1 MADITIDY
9 LEDDLMDLLRE
20 QAERHGRGVEEEAR
34 HILECALAGEL
45 KAGAS
50 DASDHSTAV

>member
-34 HILECALAGEL
+34 HILESALAEEL
-45 KAGAS
+45 KGGAGDVAS
-50 DASDHSTAV
+50 